1 MAIGVRTALNTEVR
15 DEAGG
20 DAALRDSNTGCSL
33 DGGSGGEDGEDD
45 RGELHDDELCVV
57 EQVGET
63 REPDGCRNGERKS
76 VLREMDSCEY
86 ARRRKKEKFQLSR
99 ESEVSD

>member
-1 MAIGVRTALNTEVR
+1 MAVGIRTTLNTKVR

-33 DGGSGGEDGEDD
+33 DGGSSSEDGEDD
-45 RGELHDDELCVV
+45 RGELHDDKLCVV
-57 EQVGET
+57 KQVGEI
-63 REPDGCRNGERKS
+63 RERDGCRKGERRS

-86 ARRRKKEKFQLSR
+86 ARRRKK
-99 ESEVSD
+99 